1 MARVRPAY
9 PNCHLLGVRVDILRW
24 DSLMSLVDWHISTQ
38 DQISLSYANAHTLNL
53 AYEDHNI
60 RQLLNNESE
69 DAIGRERQILPKTSP
84 VDDDLHQSSCE
95 YPDIAFEHAGSKDDY
110 TYVVN
115 RDNSRST
122 H

>member
-1 MARVRPAY
+1 MPGIANSV
-9 PNCHLLGVRVDILRW
+9 HSKLDLLQW
-24 DSLMSLVDWHISTQ
+24 
-38 DQISLSYANAHTLNL
+38 
-53 AYEDHNI
+53 I